1 MTSRAGELS
10 ARSSVLRVR
19 RQRAIATGLG
29 AVVIFFL
36 GVMALVFAN
45 FGSQGSGIALLV
57 LLGAIGAAAL
67 RPIAGVFA
75 IVFLG
80 LMGDGETSA
89 WFPFAKNLSSKES
102 LLYVSDGLPLS
113 PLEILVVITVLLWLI
128 ELFST
133 PGGRLVKDSLLTA
146 TAAFTGFVVL
156 GFVVGIAG
164 GGDIRVA
171 LFEGRAMLVLFPMYL
186 LIINLCDRRA
196 LRALAW
202 TAIAAIFVNALFALL
217 YLRQLSPQKLEG
229 LEALG
234 DHTAATHWNMI
245 IVLTLVLFLY
255 RAGSRSSRFVML
267 GLCVPT
273 LIVYSAAQ
281 RRSAVI
287 GLVVALGIVVLAL
300 WWRDR
305 AKFLVIAPVLL
316 LLGVGYTAAF
326 WNSTSSAGFPAQAVK
341 SVISSTEPTEKDRSS
356 DQYRDMENFDIN
368 YTIRSA
374 PVLGIGFGQK
384 FYRPIPLPDISF
396 FEFYEYIPHNSILW
410 IWIKTGFGGFLSML
424 MMLGLAVRVGA
435 RNLVNA
441 RDDTDAAFA
450 LVGVAFV
457 FMFAVFAYVD
467 IAWNS
472 QNMVLLAVAFALCSS
487 KVARTA
493 PRAAS
498 ASVERP
504 LTKAR

>member
-186 LIINLCDRRA
+186 LIFNLCDRRA
-196 LRALAW
+196 LLALAW
-202 TAIAAIFVNALFALL
+202 TAIPAIFVNSL
-217 YLRQLSPQKLEG
+217 
-229 LEALG
+229 
-234 DHTAATHWNMI
+234 
-245 IVLTLVLFLY
+245 
-255 RAGSRSSRFVML
+255 
-267 GLCVPT
+267 
-273 LIVYSAAQ
+273 
-281 RRSAVI
+281 
-287 GLVVALGIVVLAL
+287 
-300 WWRDR
+300 
-305 AKFLVIAPVLL
+305 
-316 LLGVGYTAAF
+316 
-326 WNSTSSAGFPAQAVK
+326 
-341 SVISSTEPTEKDRSS
+341 
-356 DQYRDMENFDIN
+356 
-368 YTIRSA
+368 
-374 PVLGIGFGQK
+374 
-384 FYRPIPLPDISF
+384 
-396 FEFYEYIPHNSILW
+396 
-410 IWIKTGFGGFLSML
+410 
-424 MMLGLAVRVGA
+424 
-435 RNLVNA
+435 
-441 RDDTDAAFA
+441 
-450 LVGVAFV
+450 
-457 FMFAVFAYVD
+457 
-467 IAWNS
+467 
-472 QNMVLLAVAFALCSS
+472 
-487 KVARTA
+487 
-493 PRAAS
+493 
-498 ASVERP
+498 
-504 LTKAR
+504 

>member
-1 MTSRAGELS
+1 
-10 ARSSVLRVR
+10 
-19 RQRAIATGLG
+19 
-29 AVVIFFL
+29 
-36 GVMALVFAN
+36 
-45 FGSQGSGIALLV
+45 
-57 LLGAIGAAAL
+57 
-67 RPIAGVFA
+67 
-75 IVFLG
+75 
-80 LMGDGETSA
+80 
-89 WFPFAKNLSSKES
+89 
-102 LLYVSDGLPLS
+102 
-113 PLEILVVITVLLWLI
+113 
-128 ELFST
+128 
-133 PGGRLVKDSLLTA
+133 
-146 TAAFTGFVVL
+146 
-156 GFVVGIAG
+156 
-164 GGDIRVA
+164 
-171 LFEGRAMLVLFPMYL
+171 
-186 LIINLCDRRA
+186 
-196 LRALAW
+196 
-202 TAIAAIFVNALFALL
+202 
-217 YLRQLSPQKLEG
+217 
-229 LEALG
+229 
-234 DHTAATHWNMI
+234 
-245 IVLTLVLFLY
+245 
-255 RAGSRSSRFVML
+255 
-267 GLCVPT
+267 
-273 LIVYSAAQ
+273 
-281 RRSAVI
+281 
-287 GLVVALGIVVLAL
+287 
-300 WWRDR
+300 

-410 IWIKTGFGGFLSML
+410 VWIKTGFGGFLSML

-441 RDDTDAAFA
+441 RDHTDAAFA